1 MPSERRRTI
10 VGVFLSQTAIYAL
23 RALAVLK
30 TLPPGGSMAG
40 PLLSERTGVPR
51 DYLAKVM
58 RHLVTAGI
66 VSAQRGQGG
75 GFRLHKPPER
85 IRMADVLEAVTC
97 DTSLGACAFGPGPC
111 DKRKPCMLHGVWS
124 RFQDAVGSW
133 ATETTLAEVSPP
145 TDAKSGM
152 V

>member
-1 MPSERRRTI
+1 
-10 VGVFLSQTAIYAL
+10 VFLSQTAIYAL

-30 TLPPGGSMAG
+30 ALPPGGSLSG
-40 PLLSERTGVPR
+40 PLLSQRTGVPR

-85 IRMADVLEAVTC
+85 IRMVDVLEAVAC
-97 DTSLGACAFGPGPC
+97 DNSPGACAFGPGPC
-111 DKRKPCMLHGVWS
+111 DSRKPCMLHGVWS

-133 ATETTLAEVSPP
+133 AMETTLAEVSHP
-145 TDAKSGM
+145 TDAKSGTT
-152 V
+152 